1 MCKER
6 LLKAETIMIMMMMIG
21 LLESPRRD
29 GEKGEGEER
38 QAERREYNGG
48 EGERD

>member
-21 LLESPRRD
+21 LFESPRRD
-29 GEKGEGEER
+29 GEKGGEER